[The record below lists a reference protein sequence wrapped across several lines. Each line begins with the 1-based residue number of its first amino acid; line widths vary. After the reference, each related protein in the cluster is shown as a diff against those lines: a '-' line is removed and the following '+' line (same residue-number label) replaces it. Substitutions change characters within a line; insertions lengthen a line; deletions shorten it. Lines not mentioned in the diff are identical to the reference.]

1 MMTFNYNKEENSDKE
16 IELSG
21 KKNELHIFLRGG
33 YIIPMQ
39 DIFNKYVMNTF
50 YLRQEK
56 LNLIINPDHLGNSKG
71 TIFFDNDDIDT
82 IEQKKY
88 IRVELEFKNKSL
100 KIKSKLNN
108 TKYIYRDD
116 ILHSIEI
123 WRVNEIFKDDYIN
136 KGNIDLKIKAKDNN
150 LSITGEVDKKNNKI
164 KIIFKDNVS
173 LFDIYELDIVD

>member
-1 MMTFNYNKEENSDKE
+1 
-16 IELSG
+16 
-21 KKNELHIFLRGG
+21 
-33 YIIPMQ
+33 
-39 DIFNKYVMNTF
+39 MNV
-50 YLRQEK
+50 
-56 LNLIINPDHLGNSKG
+56 IINPDHLGYSRG
-71 TIFFDNDDIDT
+71 TIIFDNDEIDT
-82 IEQKKY
+82 IEHNKY
-88 IRVELEFKNKSL
+88 IRVELEFKDKSL
-100 KIKSKLNN
+100 KVKCISNN